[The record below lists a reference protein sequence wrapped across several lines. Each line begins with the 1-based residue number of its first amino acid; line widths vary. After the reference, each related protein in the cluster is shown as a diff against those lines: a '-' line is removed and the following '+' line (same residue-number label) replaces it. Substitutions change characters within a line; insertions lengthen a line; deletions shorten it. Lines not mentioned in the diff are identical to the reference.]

1 MASVCILS
9 PHVAPDLPANVVVL
23 CTGEGG
29 FFLVHGREMHV
40 EKGICTWQSGL
51 WSQDMG
57 LDGFVWLFLL
67 GAPDLFLCVGS
78 MALEKEAP
86 IICTN
91 VPYDLAFITLQNTKG
106 KCTK

>member
-1 MASVCILS
+1 
-9 PHVAPDLPANVVVL
+9 
-23 CTGEGG
+23 
-29 FFLVHGREMHV
+29 MHV

-51 WSQDMG
+51 WPQDMG

-91 VPYDLAFITLQNTKG
+91 VPYDCGLYYFAKHEGQVHEMISHVIHASLFAHLQLLL
-106 KCTK
+106 